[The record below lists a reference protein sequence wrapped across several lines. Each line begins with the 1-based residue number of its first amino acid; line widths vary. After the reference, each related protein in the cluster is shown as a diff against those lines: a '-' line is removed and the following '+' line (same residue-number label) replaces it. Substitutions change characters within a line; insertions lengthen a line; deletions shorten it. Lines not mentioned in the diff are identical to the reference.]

1 MRNAE
6 PYRLIEAHWAGG
18 LNAPFVVAMQVEA
31 KNSSG
36 LLAKI
41 TTLISELKLA
51 IHSLNARV
59 DKNQTAI
66 INFGVRVSQI
76 EQIDT
81 LIRKI
86 ENIPEVDKVFRST
99 SL

>member
-1 MRNAE
+1 MLFRS
-6 PYRLIEAHWAGG
+6 G

-36 LLAKI
+36 LLAQI
-41 TTLISELKLA
+41 TTLITELKLS

-66 INFGVRVSQI
+66 INFGVKVSKI

-81 LIRKI
+81 LIKKI
-86 ENIPEVDKVFRST
+86 ENIPEVEKVFRST

>member
-6 PYRLIEAHWAGG
+6 PYRLIEAHWAG
-18 LNAPFVVAMQVEA
+18 NQHAPFVVAMQVEA

-36 LLAKI
+36 LLAQI

-66 INFGVRVSQI
+66 VNFGVRVTKI
-76 EQIDT
+76 EQIDA
-81 LIRKI
+81 LIKKI
-86 ENIPEVDKVFRST
+86 ESIPQVVKVFRST